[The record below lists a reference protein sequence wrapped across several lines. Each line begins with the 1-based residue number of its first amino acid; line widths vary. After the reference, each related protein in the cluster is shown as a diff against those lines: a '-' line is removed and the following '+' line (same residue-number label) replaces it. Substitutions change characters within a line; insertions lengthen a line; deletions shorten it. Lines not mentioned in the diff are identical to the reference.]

1 MSGSTVTVAPHG
13 TNRITARAMTRL
25 VSAVAAD
32 ALGVRPSQVRVDLA
46 DAAGRL
52 DLTVRT
58 PIRVLPRDH
67 LEGAAPANG
76 TALDRTERAQHDI
89 RGTVAAL
96 TGADIAG
103 VTVRLTGARL
113 RLPKRAD

>member
-1 MSGSTVTVAPHG
+1 MSGSTVTIGPRG
-13 TNRITARAMTRL
+13 TNRITAHAMTRL

-58 PIRVLPRDH
+58 PLRLLPLDRD
-67 LEGAAPANG
+67 ETDTPAED
-76 TALDRTERAQHDI
+76 TTLDRTERAQHDI
-89 RGTVAAL
+89 RGTVATL

-103 VTVRLTGARL
+103 VTVRLTGTRG
-113 RLPKRAD
+113 RSPKRVD

>member
-1 MSGSTVTVAPHG
+1 MSGSTDTLTPLGRTRV
-13 TNRITARAMTRL
+13 TARAMTRV
-25 VSAVAAD
+25 VSAVAAES
-32 ALGVRPSQVRVDLA
+32 LGVKPGQVSVDLA

-67 LEGAAPANG
+67 LEGAAPADG

>member
-1 MSGSTVTVAPHG
+1 MTGSTVTVAPHG

-52 DLTVRT
+52 DLAVRT
-58 PIRVLPRDH
+58 PIRLLPLDRD
-67 LEGAAPANG
+67 ETAAPADG
-76 TALDRTERAQHDI
+76 TTLDRTERAQHDI
-89 RGTVAAL
+89 RGTVATL

-103 VTVRLTGARL
+103 VTVRLTGARG
-113 RLPKRAD
+113 RQPKRVD

>member
-58 PIRVLPRDH
+58 PIRLLPLDRD
-67 LEGAAPANG
+67 ETDAPADS
-76 TALDRTERAQHDI
+76 TTLDRTERAQRDI
-89 RGTVAAL
+89 RGTVATL

-103 VTVRLTGARL
+103 VTVRLTGARG
-113 RLPKRAD
+113 RPPKRVD